1 MRSDDT
7 VVSSALSYSMGAR
20 YESHLWARSLYLLI
34 AHDRVF
40 MDTPTPPP
48 PRRNSRPS
56 LDAAAVAEEQGDGAP
71 HSAPDVQTS
80 AVQGAQSIQK
90 LHSAHCTAPAL
101 VHDWLPVYAGAERV
115 LEQMIHAL
123 PDASLYSLIDYVP
136 EEQRAFLQ
144 GKPVQTSFIQSL
156 PFSKKLYRYYL
167 PVAPFAIEQFDL
179 REHDVIVSSSYA
191 VAKGILTR
199 SDQLHVSYV
208 HSPMRYAW
216 DLYHDYLEQSNLTSG
231 VRSLMA
237 RLLMH
242 YMRLYDS
249 ASAPRVDV
257 YVANSQY
264 VARRIW
270 KTYRRRAHV
279 VYPPVDVDAFAL
291 QADKDNHYLTM
302 ARLVPY
308 KRIDLIVEA
317 FAAMPDK
324 ELIVIGDGPELNR
337 LKQQAGPNVTLLG
350 RQPDEAVQY
359 YMQHARAFVYAAE
372 EDFGIA
378 PVEAQA
384 CGTPVIAYGKGGVL
398 ETVVPGQTGVLYAHQ
413 TAADIADAVAA
424 FESQYD
430 SFVPEQIRVH
440 AEQFGPDRFRDAFR
454 TLIDTAYQ
462 TFQTEAPWKVS
473 DALVSSS

>member
-1 MRSDDT
+1 
-7 VVSSALSYSMGAR
+7 
-20 YESHLWARSLYLLI
+20 
-34 AHDRVF
+34 
-40 MDTPTPPP
+40 MDTPTPSPNRHP
-48 PRRNSRPS
+48 LGSS
-56 LDAAAVAEEQGDGAP
+56 ADASEIPEEQGDG
-71 HSAPDVQTS
+71 T
-80 AVQGAQSIQK
+80 
-90 LHSAHCTAPAL
+90 LHATPGLYATQMHTGGPARCQAPAL

-123 PDASLYSLIDYVP
+123 PESSVYSLIDYIP
-136 EEQRAFLQ
+136 DDQRAFLQ
-144 GKPVQTSFIQSL
+144 GKSVQTSFIQSL

-167 PVAPFAIEQFDL
+167 PLAPFAIEQFDL

-199 SDQLHVSYV
+199 SDQLHISYV

-216 DLYHDYLEQSNLTSG
+216 DLYHDYLEQSNLTRG
-231 VRSLMA
+231 VRSLLA
-237 RLLMH
+237 RMLMH

-249 ASAPRVDV
+249 ASASRVDV

-279 VYPPVDVDAFAL
+279 VYPPVDVEAFGL
-291 QADKDNHYLTM
+291 QTEKDDYYLTM

-308 KRIDLIVEA
+308 KRVDLIVDA
-317 FAAMPDK
+317 FATMPDK

-337 LKQQAGPNVTLLG
+337 LKEQAGPNVTLLG

-384 CGTPVIAYGKGGVL
+384 CGTPVIAYGGGGVL
-398 ETVVPGQTGVLYAHQ
+398 ETVVPGETGVLYTDQ
-413 TAADIADAVAA
+413 TAAHIANAVAT
-424 FESQYD
+424 FESQRD
-430 SFVPEQIRVH
+430 CFVPERIRAH
-440 AEQFGPDRFRDAFR
+440 AEQFSPERFRSAFR

-462 TFQTEAPWKVS
+462 AFQTSEPWAVR
-473 DALVSSS
+473 DALTSSLPSTS

>member
-1 MRSDDT
+1 
-7 VVSSALSYSMGAR
+7 
-20 YESHLWARSLYLLI
+20 
-34 AHDRVF
+34 
-40 MDTPTPPP
+40 MDIPPP
-48 PRRNSRPS
+48 HRSPLHLST
-56 LDAAAVAEEQGDGAP
+56 DAAAIEEQGDGAA
-71 HSAPDVQTS
+71 HAAPDVQD
-80 AVQGAQSIQK
+80 ALAQRPQPESCQ
-90 LHSAHCTAPAL
+90 APAL

-123 PDASLYSLIDYVP
+123 PEASLYSLIDYVP
-136 EEQRAFLQ
+136 EDQRAFLQ
-144 GKPVQTSFIQSL
+144 GKSVQTSFIQSL

-167 PVAPFAIEQFDL
+167 PLAPFAIEQFDL
-179 REHDVIVSSSYA
+179 REHDVVVSSSYA

-237 RLLMH
+237 RMLMH

-257 YVANSQY
+257 YVANSEY

-279 VYPPVDVDAFAL
+279 VYPPVDIEAFTL
-291 QADKDNHYLTM
+291 QEEKDDYYLTM

-324 ELIVIGDGPELNR
+324 QLIVIGDGPELNR

-350 RQPDEAVQY
+350 RQPDEAVQF
-359 YMQHARAFVYAAE
+359 YMQNARAFVYAAE

-384 CGTPVIAYGKGGVL
+384 CGTPVIAYGQGGVL
-398 ETVVPGQTGVLYAHQ
+398 ETVVPGQTGVLFPKQ
-413 TAADIADAVAA
+413 TAACIATAVAT
-424 FESQYD
+424 FESERDRFQ
-430 SFVPEQIRVH
+430 PAQIRAH
-440 AEQFGPDRFRDAFR
+440 AEQFGPDRFRNAFR
-454 TLIDTAYQ
+454 TLLDTAHK

-473 DALVSSS
+473 DALISSL